1 MSYYTH
7 KELLWD
13 SSKRN
18 CSHSQHEMISYRV
31 EENGEIGFLRQK
43 GQLDRT
49 ERKIVQLSNH

>member
-43 GQLDRT
+43 GHLDRT
-49 ERKIVQLSNH
+49 ERKMVQLSNH